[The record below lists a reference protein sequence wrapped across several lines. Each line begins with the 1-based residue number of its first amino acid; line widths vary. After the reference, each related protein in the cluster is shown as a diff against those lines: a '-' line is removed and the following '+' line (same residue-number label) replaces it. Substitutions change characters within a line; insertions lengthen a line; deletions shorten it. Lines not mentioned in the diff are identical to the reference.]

1 MFDLIIFEEP
11 NQKKKTPNKQTN
23 KNSQNHT
30 FFSCRYY
37 TANWVFN
44 QYIIKGYLI
53 K

>member
-11 NQKKKTPNKQTN
+11 NLKKKPNKQKTA
-23 KNSQNHT
+23 KPT
-30 FFSCRYY
+30 FFTCRYY
-37 TANWVFN
+37 TVNWVFN

>member
-11 NQKKKTPNKQTN
+11 NLKKKPKQT
-23 KNSQNHT
+23 KNSKTHT
-30 FFSCRYY
+30 FFTCRYY
-37 TANWVFN
+37 TVNWVFN